1 MQGQVLPERSTITP
15 VYAGIDVCKDWLD
28 VYLHPIGQSLRVAN
42 TRDGI
47 LRLKRMWTSPVKV
60 EGFSDRLN
68 RSGERHDQEEWQ
80 AAGI

>member
-28 VYLHPIGQSLRVAN
+28 IYLHPIGQSLRVAN

-47 LRLKRMWTSPVKV
+47 LRLKRMLVQYSVV
-60 EGFSDRLN
+60 RVVMEY
-68 RSGERHDQEEWQ
+68 
-80 AAGI
+80 AAR